1 MKYKAIG
8 ESHLYSKA
16 YSKGKKC
23 VAKRVVVYVLK
34 DFRSEAFRKAD
45 PLKRPLN
52 RIGLTVTKKIG
63 SAVERNRVRR
73 ILREGYL
80 AVDSKYQLAK
90 GYLVVIVA
98 RGQIAGARSGDIER
112 DLLYAFRSLDM
123 IAGGPSVSQSKV
135 KDGGGP
141 VK

>member
-1 MKYKAIG
+1 M
-8 ESHLYSKA
+8 
-16 YSKGKKC
+16 
-23 VAKRVVVYVLK
+23 LK

-73 ILREGYL
+73 IMREGYR